1 MVRIFSFLIL
11 LAMAALGAAWVADQN
26 GGVVLSWN
34 GWRAET
40 SLPVLALIVLIV
52 VIAALLAWTIIR
64 AFWKAPAR
72 MRHRWHERRR
82 AKARHAITQGLIAI
96 GTGDSS
102 LAHRYAGTAK
112 RLAEHDPLTL
122 LLQAQTAQLEG
133 DRSGAQRAF
142 HAMAE
147 RKDMRLLGLRGL
159 FIEAQRNDDLHTAV
173 ATAEEALKIA
183 PTSSWASHAVLGFRC
198 ARSDWDGALDLLD
211 SHYAASLIETA
222 PYRRQRGVLLT
233 ARALELEDRDRD
245 LARKSVMEAIKYAPQ
260 LVPAAVLAAK
270 FYSEDN
276 QIRRAMRTVE
286 AAWAAN
292 PHPDL
297 ADAYAHVRLGDSAR
311 ERLARVEMLAQKAP
325 DDRESRLA
333 VARAAIEASE
343 FDRAREAL
351 VPLLAAP
358 TQRVALLMADLERA
372 GNHDEGRAR
381 EWTAR
386 AVRAAPDPAW
396 TADGYVSDR
405 WRPVSPVTGRLDAF
419 QWVTPVAALASD
431 RPEIEAE
438 VPRVPE
444 LDLPAPSLPKSSLP
458 GPSLPESSL
467 PESSL
472 PEPNLPESSPPEP
485 QAPAP
490 VEPDVVAA
498 EEPEPAVEDVAVE
511 AAPAPAKPDS
521 VVPPVFRPRPA
532 GDHPAPQP
540 AIIPLVRAPDD
551 PGVPEGDFPDDPEA
565 GHDRQ
570 LGGWRGFMSRLGG

>member
-11 LAMAALGAAWVADQN
+11 LAVVALGAAWVADQN

-40 SLPVLALIVLIV
+40 SLPVLVLVILILA
-52 VIAALLAWTIIR
+52 IAAMLVWTIVR

-72 MRHRWHERRR
+72 LRRR
-82 AKARHAITQGLIAI
+82 RHEKRQAKARHAITQGLIAV
-96 GTGDSS
+96 GTGDA
-102 LAHRYAGTAK
+102 LIAHRHVGTAK

-133 DRSGAQRAF
+133 DRAGAQHAF

-183 PTSSWASHAVLGFRC
+183 PNSPWASHAVLGFRC
-198 ARSDWDGALDLLD
+198 AQSDWDGALALLD
-211 SHYAASLIETA
+211 ANKAAGLIENA
-222 PYRRQRGVLLT
+222 PYRRQRGVLLI
-233 ARALELEDRDRD
+233 ARALELEERDRD
-245 LARKSVMEAIKYAPQ
+245 LARKNAMEAIKFAPQ

-276 QIRRAMRTVE
+276 QVRRAMRTIEV
-286 AAWAAN
+286 AWNAN

-311 ERLARVEMLAQKAP
+311 ERLARVELLAQKMP
-325 DDRESRLA
+325 DHRESRLA

-343 FDRAREAL
+343 FDRARDAL
-351 VPLLAAP
+351 APLLAAP

-419 QWVTPVAALASD
+419 QWVTPVAALTSE
-431 RPEIEAE
+431 RTEIEAE
-438 VPRVPE
+438 
-444 LDLPAPSLPKSSLP
+444 APQL
-458 GPSLPESSL
+458 
-467 PESSL
+467 
-472 PEPNLPESSPPEP
+472 
-485 QAPAP
+485 
-490 VEPDVVAA
+490 A
-498 EEPEPAVEDVAVE
+498 ETRLPEPAVPSAIESKAVVVE
-511 AAPAPAKPDS
+511 ADEPAIEEAVPVEPAPEPVKPEN
-521 VVPPVFRPRPA
+521 VAPPVFRTRPA
-532 GDHPAPQP
+532 GESRAPAAS

-551 PGVPEGDFPDDPEA
+551 PGVPEDNFSDDLE
-565 GHDRQ
+565 GGQGRQ
-570 LGGWRGFMSRLGG
+570 PGGWRGFVSRLGG

>member
-11 LAMAALGAAWVADQN
+11 LAVVALGAAWVADQS

-40 SLPVLALIVLIV
+40 SLPVLVLVILILA
-52 VIAALLAWTIIR
+52 IAAMLVWTIVR

-72 MRHRWHERRR
+72 LRRR
-82 AKARHAITQGLIAI
+82 RHEKRHAKARHAITQGLIAV
-96 GTGDSS
+96 GTGDA
-102 LAHRYAGTAK
+102 LIAHRHAGTAK

-133 DRSGAQRAF
+133 DRAGAQHAF

-183 PTSSWASHAVLGFRC
+183 PNSPWASHAVLGFRC
-198 ARSDWDGALDLLD
+198 AQSDWDGALALLD
-211 SHYAASLIETA
+211 ANKAAGLIENA

-233 ARALELEDRDRD
+233 ARALELEERDRD
-245 LARKSVMEAIKYAPQ
+245 LARKSAMEAIKFAPQ

-276 QIRRAMRTVE
+276 QVRRAMRTIEV
-286 AAWAAN
+286 AWNAN

-297 ADAYAHVRLGDSAR
+297 AEAYAHVRLGDSAR
-311 ERLARVEMLAQKAP
+311 ERLARVELLAQKMP
-325 DDRESRLA
+325 DHRESRLA

-351 VPLLAAP
+351 APLLATP
-358 TQRVALLMADLERA
+358 TQRVALLMAELERA

-419 QWVTPVAALASD
+419 QWVTPVAALTSE
-431 RPEIEAE
+431 RTEIEAG
-438 VPRVPE
+438 
-444 LDLPAPSLPKSSLP
+444 APQL
-458 GPSLPESSL
+458 
-467 PESSL
+467 
-472 PEPNLPESSPPEP
+472 
-485 QAPAP
+485 
-490 VEPDVVAA
+490 A
-498 EEPEPAVEDVAVE
+498 EARLPEPAVPPAIESKAVVVE
-511 AAPAPAKPDS
+511 ADEPAAEEADLMEATPEPVKPENLA
-521 VVPPVFRPRPA
+521 PPVFRTRPA
-532 GDHPAPQP
+532 GESRPPAAS

-551 PGVPEGDFPDDPEA
+551 PGVPEDNFSDDLEG
-565 GHDRQ
+565 GHERQ
-570 LGGWRGFMSRLGG
+570 PGGWRGFVSRLGG

>member
-11 LAMAALGAAWVADQN
+11 LAVVALGAAWVADQN

-40 SLPVLALIVLIV
+40 SLPVMALVILILA
-52 VIAALLAWTIIR
+52 IAAMLVWTIVR

-72 MRHRWHERRR
+72 LRRLRHEKRQ
-82 AKARHAITQGLIAI
+82 AKARHAITQGLIAV
-96 GTGDSS
+96 GTGDA
-102 LAHRYAGTAK
+102 LIAHRHAGTAK

-133 DRSGAQRAF
+133 DRAGAQHAF

-183 PTSSWASHAVLGFRC
+183 PNSPWASHAVLGFRC
-198 ARSDWDGALDLLD
+198 AQSDWDGALALLD
-211 SHYAASLIETA
+211 ANKAAGLIENA

-233 ARALELEDRDRD
+233 ARALELEERDRD
-245 LARKSVMEAIKYAPQ
+245 LARKNAMEAIKFAPQ

-276 QIRRAMRTVE
+276 QVRRAMRTIEV
-286 AAWAAN
+286 AWNAN

-311 ERLARVEMLAQKAP
+311 ERLARVELLAQKMP
-325 DDRESRLA
+325 DHRESRLA

-351 VPLLAAP
+351 APLLATP
-358 TQRVALLMADLERA
+358 TQRVALLMAELERA

-419 QWVTPVAALASD
+419 QWVTPVAALTSE
-431 RPEIEAE
+431 RTEIEAG
-438 VPRVPE
+438 
-444 LDLPAPSLPKSSLP
+444 APQL
-458 GPSLPESSL
+458 
-467 PESSL
+467 
-472 PEPNLPESSPPEP
+472 
-485 QAPAP
+485 
-490 VEPDVVAA
+490 A
-498 EEPEPAVEDVAVE
+498 EARLPEPAVPPAIESKAVVVE
-511 AAPAPAKPDS
+511 ADEPAAEEAGLMEATPEPVKPEN
-521 VVPPVFRPRPA
+521 VAPPVFRTRPA
-532 GDHPAPQP
+532 GESRPPAAS

-551 PGVPEGDFPDDPEA
+551 PGVPEDNFSDDLEG
-565 GHDRQ
+565 GHERQ
-570 LGGWRGFMSRLGG
+570 PGGWRGFVSRLGG

>member
-1 MVRIFSFLIL
+1 MVRIFFFLIL
-11 LAMAALGAAWVADQN
+11 LAAMALGAAWVADQS
-26 GGVVLSWN
+26 GGAVLSWN

-40 SLPVLALIVLIV
+40 SLPVLALIVVIV
-52 VIAALLAWTIIR
+52 VVVAMLAWTIVR
-64 AFWKAPAR
+64 AFWKVPA
-72 MRHRWHERRR
+72 HLRRR
-82 AKARHAITQGLIAI
+82 RHEKRQAKARHAITQGLLAV

-102 LAHRYAGTAK
+102 IARRHAGTAK

-133 DRSGAQRAF
+133 DRPGAQRAF

-147 RKDMRLLGLRGL
+147 RQDMRLLGLRGL

-173 ATAEEALKIA
+173 AMAEEALKVA
-183 PTSSWASHAVLGFRC
+183 PNSSWASHAVLGFRC
-198 ARSDWDGALDLLD
+198 AQSDWDGALALLD
-211 SHYAASLIETA
+211 NNHAAGLIETA
-222 PYRRQRGVLLT
+222 PYRRSRGVLLT
-233 ARALELEDRDRD
+233 ARALDLEVRDRD
-245 LARKSVMEAIKYAPQ
+245 LARKSAMEAIKFAPQ

-276 QIRRAMRTVE
+276 QVRRAMRAIEV
-286 AAWAAN
+286 AWNAN

-297 ADAYAHVRLGDSAR
+297 AEAYAHVRLGDSAR
-311 ERLARVEMLAQKAP
+311 ERLARVEMLAQKMP

-333 VARAAIEASE
+333 LARAAVEASE

-351 VPLLAAP
+351 APLIAAP
-358 TQRVALLMADLERA
+358 TQRVALLMAELERA

-431 RPEIEAE
+431 HVEVAADASRFPE
-438 VPRVPE
+438 
-444 LDLPAPSLPKSSLP
+444 K
-458 GPSLPESSL
+458 
-467 PESSL
+467 L
-472 PEPNLPESSPPEP
+472 PEPVPAAIES
-485 QAPAP
+485 
-490 VEPDVVAA
+490 DVVAA
-498 EEPEPAVEDVAVE
+498 EPEPERVTEDAPVE
-511 AAPAPAKPDS
+511 AAPAPVLMQPDN
-521 VVPPVFRPRPA
+521 VAPPVFRARPA
-532 GDHPAPQP
+532 AETRSPTP

-551 PGVPEGDFPDDPEA
+551 PGVPEVDFSDDPDA
-565 GHDRQ
+565 GQDRQ
-570 LGGWRGFMSRLGG
+570 PGGWRGFVTRLGG

>member
-11 LAMAALGAAWVADQN
+11 LAAIALGATWVADQS

-40 SLPVLALIVLIV
+40 SLPMLALIVLV
-52 VIAALLAWTIIR
+52 LVIAAMLVWSIVR
-64 AFWKAPAR
+64 AVWKAPAR
-72 MRHRWHERRR
+72 LRRHRHEKRQ
-82 AKARHAITQGLIAI
+82 AKARAAITQGLIAV
-96 GTGDSS
+96 GTGDSFA
-102 LAHRYAGTAK
+102 AHRHAGTAK
-112 RLAEHDPLTL
+112 RLAEHDPLVL

-133 DRSGAQRAF
+133 DRSGAQHAF

-159 FIEAQRNDDLHTAV
+159 FIEAQRNDDPYTAV
-173 ATAEEALKIA
+173 AMAEEALKIA
-183 PTSSWASHAVLGFRC
+183 PSSPWASHAVLGFRC
-198 ARSDWDGALDLLD
+198 AQGDWDGALALLD
-211 SHYAASLIETA
+211 NNKAAGLIDAA

-233 ARALELEDRDRD
+233 ARALALAERDRD
-245 LARKSVMEAIKYAPQ
+245 LSRKSAMEAIKFAPQ

-276 QIRRAMRTVE
+276 QVRRAMRTIEV
-286 AAWAAN
+286 AWNAN

-311 ERLARVEMLAQKAP
+311 ERLGRVELLAQKMP
-325 DDRESRLA
+325 EDRESLLA

-343 FDRAREAL
+343 FDRARAAL
-351 VPLLAAP
+351 APLLTSP
-358 TQRVALLMADLERA
+358 TQRVALLMAELERA

-419 QWVTPVAALASD
+419 QWVTPVAALTSD
-431 RPEIEAE
+431 HAGIEVE
-438 VPRVPE
+438 
-444 LDLPAPSLPKSSLP
+444 APTVT
-458 GPSLPESSL
+458 ETR
-467 PESSL
+467 L
-472 PEPNLPESSPPEP
+472 PEPVPVAIESKAIVAEAEP
-485 QAPAP
+485 TAEAAP
-490 VEPDVVAA
+490 VEVA
-498 EEPEPAVEDVAVE
+498 PEPVKPENVA
-511 AAPAPAKPDS
+511 P
-521 VVPPVFRPRPA
+521 PPVFRPRPA
-532 GDHPAPQP
+532 GEARASVAAP

-551 PGVPEGDFPDDPEA
+551 PGVPEDEFSDDLDG

-570 LGGWRGFMSRLGG
+570 PGGWRGFVTRLGG

>member
-11 LAMAALGAAWVADQN
+11 LAVVALGAAWVADQN

-40 SLPVLALIVLIV
+40 SLPVLVLVILILA
-52 VIAALLAWTIIR
+52 IAAMLVWTIVR

-72 MRHRWHERRR
+72 LRRR
-82 AKARHAITQGLIAI
+82 RHEKRQAKARHAITQGLIAV
-96 GTGDSS
+96 GTGDA
-102 LAHRYAGTAK
+102 LIAHRHAGTAK

-133 DRSGAQRAF
+133 DRAGAQHAF

-183 PTSSWASHAVLGFRC
+183 PNSPWASHAVLGFRC
-198 ARSDWDGALDLLD
+198 AQSDWDGALALLD
-211 SHYAASLIETA
+211 ANKAAGLIENA
-222 PYRRQRGVLLT
+222 SYRRQRGVLLT
-233 ARALELEDRDRD
+233 ARALELEERDRD
-245 LARKSVMEAIKYAPQ
+245 LARKSAMEAIKFAPQ

-276 QIRRAMRTVE
+276 QVRRAMRTIEV
-286 AAWAAN
+286 AWNAN

-297 ADAYAHVRLGDSAR
+297 AEAYAHVRLGDSAR
-311 ERLARVEMLAQKAP
+311 ERLARVELLAQKMP
-325 DDRESRLA
+325 DHRESRLA

-351 VPLLAAP
+351 APLLATP
-358 TQRVALLMADLERA
+358 TQRVALLMAELERA

-396 TADGYVSDR
+396 TADGYVSDC

-419 QWVTPVAALASD
+419 QWVTPVAALTSE
-431 RPEIEAE
+431 RTEIEAG
-438 VPRVPE
+438 
-444 LDLPAPSLPKSSLP
+444 APQL
-458 GPSLPESSL
+458 
-467 PESSL
+467 
-472 PEPNLPESSPPEP
+472 
-485 QAPAP
+485 
-490 VEPDVVAA
+490 A
-498 EEPEPAVEDVAVE
+498 EARLPEPAVPPAIESKVVVVEADEPAAEEADLME
-511 AAPAPAKPDS
+511 AAPEPVKPEN
-521 VVPPVFRPRPA
+521 VAPPVFRTRPA
-532 GDHPAPQP
+532 GESRPPAAS

-551 PGVPEGDFPDDPEA
+551 PGVPEDNFSDDLEG
-565 GHDRQ
+565 GHERQ
-570 LGGWRGFMSRLGG
+570 PGGWRGFVSRLGG

>member
-11 LAMAALGAAWVADQN
+11 LAVVALGAAWVADQN

-40 SLPVLALIVLIV
+40 SLPVLVLVILILA
-52 VIAALLAWTIIR
+52 IAAMLVWTIVR

-72 MRHRWHERRR
+72 LRRLRHEKRQ
-82 AKARHAITQGLIAI
+82 AKARHAITQGLIAV
-96 GTGDSS
+96 GTGDA
-102 LAHRYAGTAK
+102 LIAHRHAGTAK

-133 DRSGAQRAF
+133 DRAGAQHAF

-183 PTSSWASHAVLGFRC
+183 PNSPWASHAVLGFRC
-198 ARSDWDGALDLLD
+198 AQSDWDGALALLD
-211 SHYAASLIETA
+211 ANKAAGLIENA

-233 ARALELEDRDRD
+233 ARALELEERDRD
-245 LARKSVMEAIKYAPQ
+245 LARKNAMEAIKFAPQ

-276 QIRRAMRTVE
+276 QVRRAMRTIEV
-286 AAWAAN
+286 AWNAN

-311 ERLARVEMLAQKAP
+311 ERLARVELLAQKMP
-325 DDRESRLA
+325 DHRESRLA

-351 VPLLAAP
+351 APLLATP
-358 TQRVALLMADLERA
+358 TQRVALLMAELERA

-419 QWVTPVAALASD
+419 QWVTPVAALTSE
-431 RPEIEAE
+431 RTEIEAG
-438 VPRVPE
+438 
-444 LDLPAPSLPKSSLP
+444 APQL
-458 GPSLPESSL
+458 
-467 PESSL
+467 
-472 PEPNLPESSPPEP
+472 
-485 QAPAP
+485 
-490 VEPDVVAA
+490 A
-498 EEPEPAVEDVAVE
+498 EARLPEPAVPPAIESKAVVVE
-511 AAPAPAKPDS
+511 ADEPAAEEAGLMEATPEPVKPEN
-521 VVPPVFRPRPA
+521 VAPPVFRTRPA
-532 GDHPAPQP
+532 GESRPPAAS

-551 PGVPEGDFPDDPEA
+551 PGVPEDNFSDDLEG
-565 GHDRQ
+565 GHERQ
-570 LGGWRGFMSRLGG
+570 PGGWRGFVSRLGG

>member
-11 LAMAALGAAWVADQN
+11 LAAVALGAAWVADQS

-40 SLPVLALIVLIV
+40 SLPMLALIVLVVVVAAMLVWSIV
-52 VIAALLAWTIIR
+52 R

-72 MRHRWHERRR
+72 LRRHRHEKRQ
-82 AKARHAITQGLIAI
+82 AKARHAITQGLIAV
-96 GTGDSS
+96 GTGDSFT
-102 LAHRYAGTAK
+102 AHRHAGTAK
-112 RLAEHDPLTL
+112 RLAEHDPLVL

-133 DRSGAQRAF
+133 DRSGAQHAF

-147 RKDMRLLGLRGL
+147 REDMRLLGLRGL
-159 FIEAQRNDDLHTAV
+159 FIEAQRNDDPYTAV
-173 ATAEEALKIA
+173 AMAEEALKIA
-183 PTSSWASHAVLGFRC
+183 PSSPWASHAVLGFRC
-198 ARSDWDGALDLLD
+198 AQGDWDGALTLLD
-211 SHYAASLIETA
+211 NNKAAGLIDNA
-222 PYRRQRGVLLT
+222 PYRRQRGVLMT
-233 ARALELEDRDRD
+233 ARALALEERDRD
-245 LARKSVMEAIKYAPQ
+245 LSRKSAMEAIKFAPQ

-276 QIRRAMRTVE
+276 QVRRAMRAIEV
-286 AAWAAN
+286 AWSAN

-311 ERLARVEMLAQKAP
+311 ERLGRVELLAQKMP
-325 DDRESRLA
+325 EDRESLLA

-343 FDRAREAL
+343 FERARAAL
-351 VPLLAAP
+351 APLLGAM
-358 TQRVALLMADLERA
+358 TQRVALLMAELERA

-431 RPEIEAE
+431 HTGIEAE
-438 VPRVPE
+438 APTLSETRLPE
-444 LDLPAPSLPKSSLP
+444 LVAIESKAATETVAAAEAEPAA
-458 GPSLPESSL
+458 E
-467 PESSL
+467 
-472 PEPNLPESSPPEP
+472 
-485 QAPAP
+485 AAP
-490 VEPDVVAA
+490 VDVT
-498 EEPEPAVEDVAVE
+498 PEPAKPENVA
-511 AAPAPAKPDS
+511 P
-521 VVPPVFRPRPA
+521 PPVFRSRPA
-532 GDHPAPQP
+532 GEARAPVAAP

-551 PGVPEGDFPDDPEA
+551 PGVPEDEFSGDLDG

-570 LGGWRGFMSRLGG
+570 PGGWRGFVTRLGG

>member
-11 LAMAALGAAWVADQN
+11 LAVVALGAAWVADQN

-40 SLPVLALIVLIV
+40 SLPVLVLVILILA
-52 VIAALLAWTIIR
+52 IAAMLVWTIVR
-64 AFWKAPAR
+64 AFWKTPAR
-72 MRHRWHERRR
+72 LRRR
-82 AKARHAITQGLIAI
+82 RHEKRQAKARHAITQGLIAV
-96 GTGDSS
+96 GTGDA
-102 LAHRYAGTAK
+102 LIAHRHAGTAK

-133 DRSGAQRAF
+133 DRAGAQHAF

-183 PTSSWASHAVLGFRC
+183 PNSPWASHAVLGFRC
-198 ARSDWDGALDLLD
+198 AQSDWDGALALLD
-211 SHYAASLIETA
+211 ANKAAGLIENA

-233 ARALELEDRDRD
+233 ARALELEERDRD
-245 LARKSVMEAIKYAPQ
+245 LARKSAMEAIKFAPQ

-276 QIRRAMRTVE
+276 QVRRAMRTIEV
-286 AAWAAN
+286 AWNAN

-311 ERLARVEMLAQKAP
+311 ERLARVELLAQKMP
-325 DDRESRLA
+325 DHRESRLA

-351 VPLLAAP
+351 APLLATP
-358 TQRVALLMADLERA
+358 TQRVALLMAELERA

-419 QWVTPVAALASD
+419 QWVTPVAALTSE
-431 RPEIEAE
+431 RTEIEAG
-438 VPRVPE
+438 
-444 LDLPAPSLPKSSLP
+444 APQL
-458 GPSLPESSL
+458 
-467 PESSL
+467 
-472 PEPNLPESSPPEP
+472 
-485 QAPAP
+485 
-490 VEPDVVAA
+490 A
-498 EEPEPAVEDVAVE
+498 EARLPEPAVPPAIESKAVVVE
-511 AAPAPAKPDS
+511 ADEPAAEEAGLMEATPEPVKPEN
-521 VVPPVFRPRPA
+521 VAPPVFRTRPA
-532 GDHPAPQP
+532 GESRPPAAS

-551 PGVPEGDFPDDPEA
+551 PGVPEDNFSDDLEG
-565 GHDRQ
+565 GHERQ
-570 LGGWRGFMSRLGG
+570 PGGWRGFVSRLGG

>member
-11 LAMAALGAAWVADQN
+11 LAAVALGAAWIADQN

-40 SLPVLALIVLIV
+40 SLPVLVLVLLIL
-52 VIAALLAWTIIR
+52 VIAAMLVWTVVR
-64 AFWKAPAR
+64 AFWKTPAR
-72 MRHRWHERRR
+72 LRRR
-82 AKARHAITQGLIAI
+82 RHEKRQAKARHAITQGLIAI
-96 GTGDSS
+96 GTGDA
-102 LAHRYAGTAK
+102 LVAHRHAGAAK
-112 RLAEHDPLTL
+112 RLAAHDPLTL

-133 DRSGAQRAF
+133 DRAGAQHAF

-159 FIEAQRNDDLHTAV
+159 FVEAQRNDDLHTAV

-183 PTSSWASHAVLGFRC
+183 PNSPWASHAVLGFRC
-198 ARSDWDGALDLLD
+198 AQSDWDGALALLD
-211 SHYAASLIETA
+211 ANKTAGLIENG

-233 ARALELEDRDRD
+233 ARALELEMRDRD
-245 LARKSVMEAIKYAPQ
+245 LARKSAMEAIKFAPQ

-276 QIRRAMRTVE
+276 QVRRAMRTIEV
-286 AAWAAN
+286 AWNAN

-311 ERLARVEMLAQKAP
+311 ERLARVELLAQKMP
-325 DDRESRLA
+325 DHRESGLV

-351 VPLLAAP
+351 APLLATP
-358 TQRVALLMADLERA
+358 TQRVALLMAELERA

-396 TADGYVSDR
+396 TADGYVSGR

-419 QWVTPVAALASD
+419 QWVTPVAALTSD
-431 RPEIEAE
+431 RAEIEAE
-438 VPRVPE
+438 VPQ
-444 LDLPAPSLPKSSLP
+444 P
-458 GPSLPESSL
+458 GEA
-467 PESSL
+467 SL
-472 PEPNLPESSPPEP
+472 PEPAVPSVIESRAMVVEEAEP
-485 QAPAP
+485 
-490 VEPDVVAA
+490 AA
-498 EEPEPAVEDVAVE
+498 EMEEAHVE
-511 AAPAPAKPDS
+511 AAPEPAKPET
-521 VVPPVFRPRPA
+521 VAPPVFRSRPA
-532 GDHPAPQP
+532 GESRPAAAP

-551 PGVPEGDFPDDPEA
+551 PGVPEDDFSDDPE
-565 GHDRQ
+565 GRQ
-570 LGGWRGFMSRLGG
+570 LGGWRGFVSRLGS

>member
-11 LAMAALGAAWVADQN
+11 LAAVALGATWIADQS

-40 SLPVLALIVLIV
+40 SLPVLALIVLVV
-52 VIAALLAWTIIR
+52 VIVAMLVWSILR

-72 MRHRWHERRR
+72 LRRHRHEKRQ
-82 AKARHAITQGLIAI
+82 AKARHAITQGLIAV
-96 GTGDSS
+96 GTGDSFA
-102 LAHRYAGTAK
+102 AHRHAGTAK
-112 RLAEHDPLTL
+112 RLAEHDPLVL

-133 DRSGAQRAF
+133 DRSGAQHAF

-159 FIEAQRNDDLHTAV
+159 FIEAQRNDDPYTAV
-173 ATAEEALKIA
+173 AMAEEALKIA
-183 PTSSWASHAVLGFRC
+183 PSSPWASHAVLGFRC
-198 ARSDWDGALDLLD
+198 AQGDWDGALALLD
-211 SHYAASLIETA
+211 NNKAAGLIDNA

-233 ARALELEDRDRD
+233 ARALALEERDRD
-245 LARKSVMEAIKYAPQ
+245 LSRKSAMEAIKFAPQ

-276 QIRRAMRTVE
+276 QVRRAMRAIEV
-286 AAWAAN
+286 AWNAN

-311 ERLARVEMLAQKAP
+311 ERLARVELLAQKMP
-325 DDRESRLA
+325 DDRESLLA

-343 FDRAREAL
+343 FDRARAAL
-351 VPLLAAP
+351 APLLTAP
-358 TQRVALLMADLERA
+358 TQRVALLMAELERA

-431 RPEIEAE
+431 HAGIEAE
-438 VPRVPE
+438 APAVPE
-444 LDLPAPSLPKSSLP
+444 TR
-458 GPSLPESSL
+458 
-467 PESSL
+467 L
-472 PEPNLPESSPPEP
+472 PEPVPVAIESKTI
-485 QAPAP
+485 A
-490 VEPDVVAA
+490 VEA
-498 EEPEPAVEDVAVE
+498 EPAAE
-511 AAPAPAKPDS
+511 AAPAEVAPEPVKPEN
-521 VVPPVFRPRPA
+521 VTPPPVFRPRPA
-532 GDHPAPQP
+532 AETRAPVAAP

-551 PGVPEGDFPDDPEA
+551 PGVPEDEFSDDPD
-565 GHDRQ
+565 GGPDRQ
-570 LGGWRGFMSRLGG
+570 PGGWRGFVTRLGG

>member
-11 LAMAALGAAWVADQN
+11 LAMAALGAAWIADQN

-40 SLPVLALIVLIV
+40 SLPVLALIVLII

-72 MRHRWHERRR
+72 LRHRWHERRR

-133 DRSGAQRAF
+133 DRPGAQRAF

-222 PYRRQRGVLLT
+222 PYRRSRGVLLT
-233 ARALELEDRDRD
+233 ARALELEERDRD

-286 AAWAAN
+286 AAWTAN

-351 VPLLAAP
+351 APLLAAP

-419 QWVTPVAALASD
+419 QWMTPVAALVSE
-431 RPEIEAE
+431 RPEIEVE
-438 VPRVPE
+438 TPRVPE
-444 LDLPAPSLPKSSLP
+444 LDLPAPSLPE
-458 GPSLPESSL
+458 PSLPESTL
-467 PESSL
+467 PESSAAD
-472 PEPNLPESSPPEP
+472 P
-485 QAPAP
+485 QAPAAI
-490 VEPDVVAA
+490 ETDIAA
-498 EEPEPAVEDVAVE
+498 AGEAEPAVADAPVE
-511 AAPAPAKPDS
+511 ASPQAAKPEN
-521 VVPPVFRPRPA
+521 VAPPVFRPRPA
-532 GDHPAPQP
+532 GEPRVPAPQP
-540 AIIPLVRAPDD
+540 AVIPLVRAPDD

-565 GHDRQ
+565 AYDRQ
-570 LGGWRGFMSRLGG
+570 PGGWRGFVSRLGG

>member
-11 LAMAALGAAWVADQN
+11 LAVVALGAAWVADQN

-40 SLPVLALIVLIV
+40 SLPVMALVILILA
-52 VIAALLAWTIIR
+52 IAAMLVWTIVR

-72 MRHRWHERRR
+72 LRRLRHEKRQ
-82 AKARHAITQGLIAI
+82 AKARHAITQGLIAV
-96 GTGDSS
+96 GTGDA
-102 LAHRYAGTAK
+102 LIAHRHAGTAK

-133 DRSGAQRAF
+133 DRAGAQHAF
-142 HAMAE
+142 HAMTE

-183 PTSSWASHAVLGFRC
+183 PNSPWASHAVLGFRC
-198 ARSDWDGALDLLD
+198 AQSDWDGALALLD
-211 SHYAASLIETA
+211 ANKAAGLIENS

-233 ARALELEDRDRD
+233 ARALELEERDRD
-245 LARKSVMEAIKYAPQ
+245 LARKNAMEAIKFAPQ

-276 QIRRAMRTVE
+276 QVRRAMRTIEV
-286 AAWAAN
+286 AWNAN

-311 ERLARVEMLAQKAP
+311 ERLARVELLAQKMP
-325 DDRESRLA
+325 DHRESRLA

-351 VPLLAAP
+351 APLLATP
-358 TQRVALLMADLERA
+358 TQRVALLMAELERA

-419 QWVTPVAALASD
+419 QWVTPVAALTSE
-431 RPEIEAE
+431 RTEIEAG
-438 VPRVPE
+438 
-444 LDLPAPSLPKSSLP
+444 APQL
-458 GPSLPESSL
+458 
-467 PESSL
+467 
-472 PEPNLPESSPPEP
+472 
-485 QAPAP
+485 
-490 VEPDVVAA
+490 A
-498 EEPEPAVEDVAVE
+498 EARLPEPAVPPAIESKAVVVE
-511 AAPAPAKPDS
+511 ADEPAAEEAGLMEATPEPVKPEN
-521 VVPPVFRPRPA
+521 VAPPVFRTRPA
-532 GDHPAPQP
+532 GESRPPAAS

-551 PGVPEGDFPDDPEA
+551 PGVPEDNFSDDLEG
-565 GHDRQ
+565 GHERQ
-570 LGGWRGFMSRLGG
+570 PGGWRGFVSRLGG

>member
-11 LAMAALGAAWVADQN
+11 LAVVALGAAWVADQN

-40 SLPVLALIVLIV
+40 SLPVLVLVILILA
-52 VIAALLAWTIIR
+52 IAAMLVWTIVR

-72 MRHRWHERRR
+72 LRRR
-82 AKARHAITQGLIAI
+82 RHEKRQAKARHAITQGLIAV
-96 GTGDSS
+96 GTGDA
-102 LAHRYAGTAK
+102 LIAHRHVGMAK

-133 DRSGAQRAF
+133 DRAGAQHAF

-183 PTSSWASHAVLGFRC
+183 PNSPWASHAVLGFRC
-198 ARSDWDGALDLLD
+198 AQSDWDGALALLD
-211 SHYAASLIETA
+211 TNKAAGLIENA

-233 ARALELEDRDRD
+233 ARALELEERDRD
-245 LARKSVMEAIKYAPQ
+245 LARKSAMEAIKFAPQ

-276 QIRRAMRTVE
+276 QVRRAMRTIEV
-286 AAWAAN
+286 AWNAN

-311 ERLARVEMLAQKAP
+311 ERLARVELLAQKMP
-325 DDRESRLA
+325 DHRESRLA

-343 FDRAREAL
+343 FDRARAAL
-351 VPLLAAP
+351 APLLAAP

-419 QWVTPVAALASD
+419 QWVTPVAALTSERA
-431 RPEIEAE
+431 EIEAE
-438 VPRVPE
+438 
-444 LDLPAPSLPKSSLP
+444 APQL
-458 GPSLPESSL
+458 
-467 PESSL
+467 
-472 PEPNLPESSPPEP
+472 
-485 QAPAP
+485 
-490 VEPDVVAA
+490 A
-498 EEPEPAVEDVAVE
+498 EARLPEPAVPSAIESKAVVVE
-511 AAPAPAKPDS
+511 ADEPVVEEAVPAEPAPEPVKPEN
-521 VVPPVFRPRPA
+521 VAPPVFRTRPA
-532 GDHPAPQP
+532 GESRPPAAS

-551 PGVPEGDFPDDPEA
+551 PGVPEDNFSDDLE
-565 GHDRQ
+565 GGQGRQ
-570 LGGWRGFMSRLGG
+570 PGGWRGFVSRLGG

>member
-11 LAMAALGAAWVADQN
+11 LTVAALGATWVADQS

-40 SLPVLALIVLIV
+40 SLPVLALLALIL
-52 VIAALLAWTIIR
+52 VIAAILVWTIVR
-64 AFWKAPAR
+64 AFWKTPAR
-72 MRHRWHERRR
+72 LRRYRHEKRE
-82 AKARHAITQGLIAI
+82 AKARHAITQGLIAV

-102 LAHRYAGTAK
+102 LAHRHAGTAK

-133 DRSGAQRAF
+133 DRPGAQHAF

-147 RKDMRLLGLRGL
+147 RQDMRLLGLRGL

-173 ATAEEALKIA
+173 AMAEEALKIA
-183 PTSSWASHAVLGFRC
+183 PSSPWASHAVLGFRC
-198 ARSDWDGALDLLD
+198 AQSDWDGALALLD
-211 SHYAASLIETA
+211 SNYSASLIENA

-233 ARALELEDRDRD
+233 ARALELEERDRD
-245 LARKSVMEAIKYAPQ
+245 LSRKSAMEAIKFAPQ

-276 QIRRAMRTVE
+276 QVRRAMRTIEV
-286 AAWAAN
+286 AWNAN

-311 ERLARVEMLAQKAP
+311 ERLARVELLAQKAP
-325 DDRESRLA
+325 DHRESRLA
-333 VARAAIEASE
+333 IARAAIEASE
-343 FDRAREAL
+343 FGRAREAL
-351 VPLLAAP
+351 APLLTTM
-358 TQRVALLMADLERA
+358 TQRVALLMAELERA

-419 QWVTPVAALASD
+419 QWVTPVAALTSDHVDVAAEASH
-431 RPEIEAE
+431 
-438 VPRVPE
+438 
-444 LDLPAPSLPKSSLP
+444 
-458 GPSLPESSL
+458 LPEK
-467 PESSL
+467 L
-472 PEPNLPESSPPEP
+472 PEPASVAIESKV
-485 QAPAP
+485 APA
-490 VEPDVVAA
+490 
-498 EEPEPAVEDVAVE
+498 EPEPAVEKAPVE
-511 AAPAPAKPDS
+511 AAPAPVKPDN
-521 VVPPVFRPRPA
+521 VAPPVFRARPA
-532 GDHPAPQP
+532 GEARSPAPS

-551 PGVPEGDFPDDPEA
+551 PGVPEDDFSEDPDA
-565 GHDRQ
+565 AHDRQ
-570 LGGWRGFMSRLGG
+570 PGGWRGFVSRLGG

>member
-11 LAMAALGAAWVADQN
+11 LTAMALGAAWVADQN

-40 SLPVLALIVLIV
+40 SLPVLALIILMLIL
-52 VIAALLAWTIIR
+52 AAMLVWAIIR
-64 AFWKAPAR
+64 AFWKTPAR
-72 MRHRWHERRR
+72 LRRR
-82 AKARHAITQGLIAI
+82 RHEKRQAKARHAITQGLIAV
-96 GTGDSS
+96 GTGDSFA
-102 LAHRYAGTAK
+102 AHRHAGTAK
-112 RLAEHDPLTL
+112 RLAERDPLVL

-133 DRSGAQRAF
+133 DRPGAQHAF

-159 FIEAQRNDDLHTAV
+159 FIEAQRNDDPYTAV
-173 ATAEEALKIA
+173 AMAEEALKIA
-183 PTSSWASHAVLGFRC
+183 PSSPWASHAVLGFRC
-198 ARSDWDGALDLLD
+198 AQGDWDGALALLD
-211 SHYAASLIETA
+211 SNNAAGLIDTA
-222 PYRRQRGVLLT
+222 PFRRSRGVLLT
-233 ARALELEDRDRD
+233 ARALALEMRDRD
-245 LARKSVMEAIKYAPQ
+245 LSRKSAMEAIKFAPQ

-276 QIRRAMRTVE
+276 QVRRAMRAIAV
-286 AAWAAN
+286 AWSTN

-311 ERLARVEMLAQKAP
+311 ERLARVELLAQKMP
-325 DDRESRLA
+325 DHRESLLA

-343 FDRAREAL
+343 FERARKAL
-351 VPLLAAP
+351 APLLAAP
-358 TQRVALLMADLERA
+358 TQRVALLMAEMERA

-419 QWVTPVAALASD
+419 QWVTPVAALASE
-431 RPEIEAE
+431 RAEIEAE
-438 VPRVPE
+438 APALLEPMPLDSRLPE
-444 LDLPAPSLPKSSLP
+444 QRPAPL
-458 GPSLPESSL
+458 ESTGETETA
-467 PESSL
+467 PAAEAVTAPMES
-472 PEPNLPESSPPEP
+472 
-485 QAPAP
+485 APAP
-490 VEPDVVAA
+490 VK
-498 EEPEPAVEDVAVE
+498 PE
-511 AAPAPAKPDS
+511 S
-521 VVPPVFRPRPA
+521 VTPPPVFRTRPVGEA
-532 GDHPAPQP
+532 RNPAPPP

-551 PGVPEGDFPDDPEA
+551 PGVPEEDFPEGSEG

-570 LGGWRGFMSRLGG
+570 PGGWRGFVTRLGG

>member
-11 LAMAALGAAWVADQN
+11 LAVVALGAAWVADQN

-40 SLPVLALIVLIV
+40 SLPVLVLVILILA
-52 VIAALLAWTIIR
+52 IAAMLVWTIVR

-72 MRHRWHERRR
+72 LRRR
-82 AKARHAITQGLIAI
+82 RHEKRQAKARHAITQGLIAV
-96 GTGDSS
+96 GTGDA
-102 LAHRYAGTAK
+102 LIAHRHVGMAK

-133 DRSGAQRAF
+133 DRAGAQHAF

-183 PTSSWASHAVLGFRC
+183 PNSPWASHAVLGFRC
-198 ARSDWDGALDLLD
+198 AQSDWDGALALLD
-211 SHYAASLIETA
+211 TNKAAGLIENA

-233 ARALELEDRDRD
+233 ARALELEERDRD
-245 LARKSVMEAIKYAPQ
+245 LARKSAMEAIKFAPQ

-276 QIRRAMRTVE
+276 QVRRAMRTIEV
-286 AAWAAN
+286 AWNAN

-311 ERLARVEMLAQKAP
+311 ERLARVELLAQKMP
-325 DDRESRLA
+325 DHRESRLA

-351 VPLLAAP
+351 APLLAAP

-419 QWVTPVAALASD
+419 QWVTPVAALTSE
-431 RPEIEAE
+431 RTEIEAE
-438 VPRVPE
+438 APQLAEAR
-444 LDLPAPSLPKSSLP
+444 LPAPAVPP
-458 GPSLPESSL
+458 AIESKAVVVEADE
-467 PESSL
+467 PVVEEAVPAEPA
-472 PEPNLPESSPPEP
+472 PEPVKPEN
-485 QAPAP
+485 
-490 VEPDVVAA
+490 VA
-498 EEPEPAVEDVAVE
+498 
-511 AAPAPAKPDS
+511 
-521 VVPPVFRPRPA
+521 PPVFRTRPA
-532 GDHPAPQP
+532 GESRPPAAS

-551 PGVPEGDFPDDPEA
+551 PGVPEDNFSDDLE
-565 GHDRQ
+565 GGQGRQ
-570 LGGWRGFMSRLGG
+570 PGGWRGFVSRLGG

>member
-11 LAMAALGAAWVADQN
+11 LAAVALGAAWVADQN

-40 SLPVLALIVLIV
+40 SLPVLALIVLILIV
-52 VIAALLAWTIIR
+52 AAMLAWSIIR
-64 AFWKAPAR
+64 AIWKTPAR
-72 MRHRWHERRR
+72 LRHHRREKR
-82 AKARHAITQGLIAI
+82 EAKARHAITQGLIAV
-96 GTGDSS
+96 GTGDSFA
-102 LAHRYAGTAK
+102 AHRHAGTAK
-112 RLAEHDPLTL
+112 RLAEHDPLVL
-122 LLQAQTAQLEG
+122 LLQAQAAQLEG
-133 DRSGAQRAF
+133 DRASAQHAF

-159 FIEAQRNDDLHTAV
+159 FIEAQRSDDLHTAV
-173 ATAEEALKIA
+173 AMAEEALKIA
-183 PTSSWASHAVLGFRC
+183 PSSPWASHAVLGFRC
-198 ARSDWDGALDLLD
+198 AQSDWDGALALLD
-211 SHYAASLIETA
+211 SNYSASLIETA

-233 ARALELEDRDRD
+233 ARALSLEERDRD
-245 LARKSVMEAIKYAPQ
+245 ASRKSAMEAVKFAPQ

-276 QIRRAMRTVE
+276 QVRRAMRAIE
-286 AAWAAN
+286 AAWNAN

-311 ERLARVEMLAQKAP
+311 ERLARVEMLAQKMP
-325 DDRESRLA
+325 EDRESRLA

-343 FDRAREAL
+343 FDRARAAL
-351 VPLLAAP
+351 APLIAAP
-358 TQRVALLMADLERA
+358 TQRVALLMAELERA

-431 RPEIEAE
+431 HVEAVAE
-438 VPRVPE
+438 EPQN
-444 LDLPAPSLPKSSLP
+444 LPDAW
-458 GPSLPESSL
+458 
-467 PESSL
+467 
-472 PEPNLPESSPPEP
+472 PEPIPVAIESQAAAEPEP
-485 QAPAP
+485 VAEEDAPADAAPAP
-490 VEPDVVAA
+490 VP
-498 EEPEPAVEDVAVE
+498 
-511 AAPAPAKPDS
+511 APAPAPVQPDNH
-521 VVPPVFRPRPA
+521 VAPPVFRARPA
-532 GDHPAPQP
+532 GEARTSVPP

-551 PGVPEGDFPDDPEA
+551 PGVPEDDLSDDPDA

-570 LGGWRGFMSRLGG
+570 PGGWRGFVTRFGG

>member
-11 LAMAALGAAWVADQN
+11 LAAVALGATWVADQS

-40 SLPVLALIVLIV
+40 SLPMLALIVLVLV
-52 VIAALLAWTIIR
+52 VAAMLVWSIAR

-72 MRHRWHERRR
+72 LRRHRHEKRQ
-82 AKARHAITQGLIAI
+82 AKARHAITQGLIAV
-96 GTGDSS
+96 GTGDSFA
-102 LAHRYAGTAK
+102 AHRHAGTAK
-112 RLAEHDPLTL
+112 RLAEHDPLVL

-133 DRSGAQRAF
+133 DRSGAQHAF

-147 RKDMRLLGLRGL
+147 RQDMRLLGLRGL
-159 FIEAQRNDDLHTAV
+159 FIEAQRNDDPYTAV
-173 ATAEEALKIA
+173 AMAEEALKIA
-183 PTSSWASHAVLGFRC
+183 PGSPWASHAVLGFRC
-198 ARSDWDGALDLLD
+198 AQGDWDGALTLLD
-211 SHYAASLIETA
+211 NNKAAGLIDNA

-233 ARALELEDRDRD
+233 ARALALEERDRD
-245 LARKSVMEAIKYAPQ
+245 LSRKSAMEAIKFAPQ

-276 QIRRAMRTVE
+276 QVRRAMRAIEV
-286 AAWAAN
+286 AWSAN

-311 ERLARVEMLAQKAP
+311 ERLGRVELLAQKMP
-325 DDRESRLA
+325 EHRESLLA

-343 FDRAREAL
+343 FDRARAAL
-351 VPLLAAP
+351 VPLLTAP
-358 TQRVALLMADLERA
+358 TQRVALLMAELERA

-431 RPEIEAE
+431 HAGLEAE
-438 VPRVPE
+438 APVVPE
-444 LDLPAPSLPKSSLP
+444 AR
-458 GPSLPESSL
+458 
-467 PESSL
+467 L
-472 PEPNLPESSPPEP
+472 PEPVPVAIESKNI
-485 QAPAP
+485 
-490 VEPDVVAA
+490 AA
-498 EEPEPAVEDVAVE
+498 EAEPTAE
-511 AAPAPAKPDS
+511 AAPVDVAPEPVKPEN
-521 VVPPVFRPRPA
+521 VAPPPVFRPRPA
-532 GDHPAPQP
+532 DEARNPAAAP

-551 PGVPEGDFPDDPEA
+551 PGVPEDEFSDDLEG

-570 LGGWRGFMSRLGG
+570 PGGWRGFVTRLGG

>member
-11 LAMAALGAAWVADQN
+11 LTVAALGAAWVADQS

-40 SLPVLALIVLIV
+40 SLPVLALLVLILV
-52 VIAALLAWTIIR
+52 VAAILVWTIVR
-64 AFWKAPAR
+64 AFWKTPAR
-72 MRHRWHERRR
+72 LRRYRHEKRE
-82 AKARHAITQGLIAI
+82 AKVRHAITHGLIAV

-102 LAHRYAGTAK
+102 LARRHAGTAK
-112 RLAEHDPLTL
+112 RLAEHDPMTL

-133 DRSGAQRAF
+133 DRPGAQHAF

-173 ATAEEALKIA
+173 AMAEEALKIA
-183 PTSSWASHAVLGFRC
+183 PGSPWASHAVLGFRC
-198 ARSDWDGALDLLD
+198 AQSDWDGALALLD
-211 SHYAASLIETA
+211 SNYSAGLIENA

-233 ARALELEDRDRD
+233 ARALELEERDRD
-245 LARKSVMEAIKYAPQ
+245 LSRKSAMEAVRFAPQ

-276 QIRRAMRTVE
+276 QVRRAMRAIEV
-286 AAWAAN
+286 AWNAN

-311 ERLARVEMLAQKAP
+311 ERLARVELLARKMP
-325 DDRESRLA
+325 EDRESLLA

-343 FDRAREAL
+343 FDRARAAL
-351 VPLLAAP
+351 APLLAAP
-358 TQRVALLMADLERA
+358 TQRVALLMAELERA

-405 WRPVSPVTGRLDAF
+405 WRPVSPVSGRLDAF
-419 QWVTPVAALASD
+419 QWVTPVAALTSD
-431 RPEIEAE
+431 HVAAAAE
-438 VPRVPE
+438 P
-444 LDLPAPSLPKSSLP
+444 LDLPETLP
-458 GPSLPESSL
+458 
-467 PESSL
+467 
-472 PEPNLPESSPPEP
+472 
-485 QAPAP
+485 QPAP
-490 VEPDVVAA
+490 VAIESKAVPA
-498 EEPEPAVEDVAVE
+498 EPEPVVEKTSVETAPVPVQPDNVA
-511 AAPAPAKPDS
+511 
-521 VVPPVFRPRPA
+521 PPVFRARPA
-532 GDHPAPQP
+532 GEARSLAPP

-551 PGVPEGDFPDDPEA
+551 PGVPEDDFSDDPDA
-565 GHDRQ
+565 AQDRQ
-570 LGGWRGFMSRLGG
+570 PGGWRGFVSRLGG

>member
-11 LAMAALGAAWVADQN
+11 LAAVALGATWVADQS

-40 SLPVLALIVLIV
+40 SLPMLALIVLVLVVAAMLVWSIV
-52 VIAALLAWTIIR
+52 R

-72 MRHRWHERRR
+72 LRRHRHEKRQ
-82 AKARHAITQGLIAI
+82 AKARHAITQGLIAV
-96 GTGDSS
+96 GTGDSFA
-102 LAHRYAGTAK
+102 AHRHAGTAK
-112 RLAEHDPLTL
+112 RLAEHDPLVL

-133 DRSGAQRAF
+133 DRSGAQHAF

-147 RKDMRLLGLRGL
+147 RQDMRLLGLRGL
-159 FIEAQRNDDLHTAV
+159 FIEAQRNDDPYTAV
-173 ATAEEALKIA
+173 AMAEEALKIA
-183 PTSSWASHAVLGFRC
+183 PSSPWASHAVLGFRC
-198 ARSDWDGALDLLD
+198 AQGDWDGALALLD
-211 SHYAASLIETA
+211 NNKAAGLIDAA

-233 ARALELEDRDRD
+233 ARALALEERDRD
-245 LARKSVMEAIKYAPQ
+245 LSRKSAMEAIKFAPQ

-276 QIRRAMRTVE
+276 QVRRAMRAIEV
-286 AAWAAN
+286 AWSAN

-311 ERLARVEMLAQKAP
+311 ERLGRVESLAQKMP
-325 DDRESRLA
+325 EHRESLLA

-351 VPLLAAP
+351 ATLLGTL
-358 TQRVALLMADLERA
+358 TQRVALLMAELERA

-431 RPEIEAE
+431 HTGIEAE
-438 VPRVPE
+438 A
-444 LDLPAPSLPKSSLP
+444 PAVS
-458 GPSLPESSL
+458 EAR
-467 PESSL
+467 L
-472 PEPNLPESSPPEP
+472 PEPVPVAIESKAATET
-485 QAPAP
+485 
-490 VEPDVVAA
+490 VAA
-498 EEPEPAVEDVAVE
+498 AEPEPTAE
-511 AAPAPAKPDS
+511 AAPVDVAPEPVKPEN
-521 VVPPVFRPRPA
+521 VAPPPVFRPRPA
-532 GDHPAPQP
+532 GEARNPAAAP

-551 PGVPEGDFPDDPEA
+551 PGVPEDEFSDDLEG

-570 LGGWRGFMSRLGG
+570 PGGWRGFVTRLGG